1 MVVLTLVPHSR
12 IYLQLL
18 RVGGAFTKLF
28 QSGVMRNFVVTES
41 TTKNVSTSYFQNLGT
56 TMEAYGPSDRH
67 LRPGTRSFRMTP
79 LCQPISEESCMA
91 TKEITHEELNPFEIA
106 KQQFN
111 RAADYLELDASIR
124 NVLSSAKR
132 QLIVSIPVKMDGGDV
147 QVLEGYRVK
156 HNIARGPAKGGIR
169 YHPNVTL
176 DEVKALA
183 SWMTWKCATVGIP
196 YGGGKGGVICDP
208 KSLSMNELE
217 RLTRRYAF
225 EIAPIIGPDRD
236 IPAPDVYTD
245 EQTMAWI
252 MDTISMVRGHT
263 ELGVVTGKPIS
274 LGGSQG
280 RSEATARG
288 CLYALRE
295 ACKVKGL
302 ELRGARVSVHGFGN
316 AGANIA
322 RLAAEDGAR
331 VVAICDSRVGLYSES
346 GIDIKTALRHKKQ
359 TKSLVGLSGVKEMS
373 PEEVLTVD
381 CDILLPAALE
391 NAITLANVGKVK
403 AKIIAEL
410 ANGPTTPGADRVL
423 DGEGVLLVPDILAN
437 AGGVTVSYYEWVQ
450 DQYSFF
456 WSERQI
462 NETLEQTIRT
472 AFKAVHE
479 TMQRYDTDMRT
490 GAYILAVDRVAEAT
504 RVRGIFP

>member
-1 MVVLTLVPHSR
+1 
-12 IYLQLL
+12 
-18 RVGGAFTKLF
+18 
-28 QSGVMRNFVVTES
+28 
-41 TTKNVSTSYFQNLGT
+41 
-56 TMEAYGPSDRH
+56 
-67 LRPGTRSFRMTP
+67 
-79 LCQPISEESCMA
+79 MA
-91 TKEITHEELNPFEIA
+91 TKEAFQEELNPFAIA

-111 RAADYLELDASIR
+111 RAADFLELNQSMR
-124 NVLSSAKR
+124 RVLETPKR

-147 QVLEGYRVK
+147 QVFEGYRVQ

-208 KSLSMNELE
+208 KSLSKNELE

-280 RSEATARG
+280 RAEATARG

-295 ACKVKGL
+295 ACRVKGM
-302 ELRGARVSVHGFGN
+302 ELKGSRVAVHGFGN

-322 RLAAEDGAR
+322 RLVAEDGAR
-331 VVAICDSRVGLYSES
+331 VVAACDSKVGVYSEN
-346 GIDIKTALRHKKQ
+346 GIDVKAALSHKAE
-359 TKSLVGLSGVKEMS
+359 TSSLSGLGGCKEMS
-373 PEEVLTVD
+373 PEDIVGVD
-381 CDILLPAALE
+381 CDILLPSALE

-403 AKIIAEL
+403 AQIIAEL
-410 ANGPTTPGADRVL
+410 ANGPTTPGADKVFA
-423 DGEGVLLVPDILAN
+423 DNDVLLVPDILAN

-456 WSERQI
+456 WSEKQI
-462 NETLEQTIRT
+462 NDTLEQTMRT
-472 AFKAVHE
+472 AFASVHE
-479 TMQRYDTDMRT
+479 TATRYNTDFRT
-490 GAYILAVDRVAEAT
+490 GAYILAVGRVAEAT
-504 RVRGIFP
+504 SVRGIFP

>member
-1 MVVLTLVPHSR
+1 
-12 IYLQLL
+12 
-18 RVGGAFTKLF
+18 
-28 QSGVMRNFVVTES
+28 
-41 TTKNVSTSYFQNLGT
+41 
-56 TMEAYGPSDRH
+56 
-67 LRPGTRSFRMTP
+67 
-79 LCQPISEESCMA
+79 MA
-91 TKEITHEELNPFEIA
+91 TREALAEELNPFQIA
-106 KQQFN
+106 RQQFN
-111 RAADYLELDASIR
+111 RAADYLNLDDSTR
-124 NVLSSAKR
+124 HVLSSPKR

-147 QVLEGYRVK
+147 QVFEGYRVQ
-156 HNIARGPAKGGIR
+156 HNIARGPCKGGIR

-183 SWMTWKCATVGIP
+183 TWMTWKCATVGIP

-252 MDTISMVRGHT
+252 MDTISMIRGHT

-295 ACKVKGL
+295 ACKVQGIDLK
-302 ELRGARVSVHGFGN
+302 GARVAVHGFGN

-322 RLAAEDGAR
+322 RLVAADGAK
-331 VVAICDSRVGLYSES
+331 VVAACDSKAGLYAEN
-346 GIDIKTALRHKKQ
+346 GIDMRAALRHKAE
-359 TKSLVGLSGVKEMS
+359 TKSLAGLPGTKEISPQDIVG
-373 PEEVLTVD
+373 VD
-381 CDILLPAALE
+381 CDILLPSALE
-391 NAITLANVGKVK
+391 NAITLQNVGRVK

-423 DGEGVLLVPDILAN
+423 ADQGVFLVPDILAN

-456 WSERQI
+456 WSEKQI
-462 NETLEQTIRT
+462 NETLEQTMQT
-472 AFKAVHE
+472 AFNSVYE
-479 TMQRYDTDMRT
+479 TAQRYDTDMRT

>member
-1 MVVLTLVPHSR
+1 MA
-12 IYLQLL
+12 IKE
-18 RVGGAFTKLF
+18 AF
-28 QSGVMRNFVVTES
+28 R
-41 TTKNVSTSYFQNLGT
+41 
-56 TMEAYGPSDRH
+56 
-67 LRPGTRSFRMTP
+67 
-79 LCQPISEESCMA
+79 
-91 TKEITHEELNPFEIA
+91 EELNPFEIA
-106 KQQFN
+106 KQQFT
-111 RAADYLELDASIR
+111 RAADYLDLDVSVR
-124 NVLSSAKR
+124 NVLQSPKR

-147 QVLEGYRVK
+147 QVFEGYRVQ

-208 KSLSMNELE
+208 KRMSMHELE

-280 RSEATARG
+280 RREATARG

-295 ACKVKGL
+295 ACKVKGITL
-302 ELRGARVSVHGFGN
+302 KGARVAVHGFGN

-322 RLAAEDGAR
+322 RLVAADGAR
-331 VVAICDSRVGLYSES
+331 VVAACDSKAGLYSES
-346 GIDIKTALRHKKQ
+346 GIDIPAALRHKAE
-359 TKSLVGLSGVKEMS
+359 TESLSGLLGTKAIS
-373 PEEVLTVD
+373 PEEIVGVD

-391 NAITLANVGKVK
+391 NAITLANVGQVK

-423 DGEGVLLVPDILAN
+423 ADQGVLLVPDILAN

-456 WSERQI
+456 WSEKQI
-462 NETLEQTIRT
+462 NETLEQAMQKAFNEVYQT
-472 AFKAVHE
+472 A
-479 TMQRYDTDMRT
+479 QRYNTDMRT
-490 GAYILAVDRVAEAT
+490 GAYILAVDRVSEAT

>member
-1 MVVLTLVPHSR
+1 
-12 IYLQLL
+12 
-18 RVGGAFTKLF
+18 
-28 QSGVMRNFVVTES
+28 
-41 TTKNVSTSYFQNLGT
+41 
-56 TMEAYGPSDRH
+56 
-67 LRPGTRSFRMTP
+67 
-79 LCQPISEESCMA
+79 MA
-91 TKEITHEELNPFEIA
+91 TREAFKEQLNPFEIA

-111 RAADYLELDASIR
+111 RAADYLDLDQSTR
-124 NVLSSAKR
+124 QVLSNAKR

-147 QVLEGYRVK
+147 QVFEGYRVQ

-183 SWMTWKCATVGIP
+183 AWMTWKCATVGIP

-208 KSLSMNELE
+208 KSLSINELE

-280 RSEATARG
+280 RAEATARG

-295 ACKVKGL
+295 ACRVQGTT
-302 ELRGARVSVHGFGN
+302 LRDSRVSIHGFGN
-316 AGANIA
+316 AGANISHMV
-322 RLAAEDGAR
+322 AADGAR
-331 VVAICDSRVGLYSES
+331 VVAICDSKVGLYSES
-346 GIDIKTALRHKKQ
+346 GIDIQEALKHKSQNKT
-359 TKSLVGLSGVKEMS
+359 LVGFRGAKEIACDD
-373 PEEVLTVD
+373 VLTVD
-381 CDILLPAALE
+381 CDILLPSALE
-391 NAITLANVGKVK
+391 NAITLENVGQVK
-403 AKIIAEL
+403 ARIIAEL
-410 ANGPTTPGADRVL
+410 ANGPTTPGSDRVL
-423 DGEGVLLVPDILAN
+423 ADQGVFLVPDILAN

-456 WSERQI
+456 WSEKQI
-462 NETLEQTIRT
+462 NETLEQTMHT
-472 AFKAVHE
+472 AFASVHE
-479 TMQRYDTDMRT
+479 TAQKYNTDMRT
-490 GAYILAVDRVAEAT
+490 GAYILAVARVAEAT
-504 RVRGIFP
+504 KVRGIFP

>member
-1 MVVLTLVPHSR
+1 
-12 IYLQLL
+12 
-18 RVGGAFTKLF
+18 
-28 QSGVMRNFVVTES
+28 
-41 TTKNVSTSYFQNLGT
+41 
-56 TMEAYGPSDRH
+56 
-67 LRPGTRSFRMTP
+67 
-79 LCQPISEESCMA
+79 MA
-91 TKEITHEELNPFEIA
+91 TKEAFQEELNPFSIA
-106 KQQFN
+106 KAQFN
-111 RAADYLELDASIR
+111 QAADYLNLDASLR
-124 NVLSSAKR
+124 NVLSNPKR

-147 QVLEGYRVK
+147 QVFEGYRVQ

-169 YHPNVTL
+169 YHPNVSL

-208 KSLSMNELE
+208 KRMSRNELE

-288 CLYALRE
+288 CLYTLRA
-295 ACKVKGL
+295 ACRVKGI
-302 ELRGARVSVHGFGN
+302 ELKGARVAVHGFGN

-322 RLAAEDGAR
+322 RLVAADGAR
-331 VVAICDSRVGLYSES
+331 VVAAADSKAGVYSDSGL
-346 GIDIKTALRHKKQ
+346 DVQAALAHKEA
-359 TKSLVGLSGVKEMS
+359 TKSLAGLPGARAIA
-373 PEEVLTVD
+373 PEDIIGID
-381 CDILLPAALE
+381 CDILLPSALE
-391 NAITLANVGKVK
+391 NAITLSNVGQVK

-410 ANGPTTPGADRVL
+410 ANGPTTPGADKVL
-423 DGEGVLLVPDILAN
+423 YENGVFLVPDILAN

-450 DQYSFF
+450 DQSSFF

-462 NETLEQTIRT
+462 NETLELTMNNAFNSVHAT
-472 AFKAVHE
+472 A
-479 TMQRYDTDMRT
+479 QRYSTDMRT

-504 RVRGIFP
+504 SVRGIFP

>member
-1 MVVLTLVPHSR
+1 
-12 IYLQLL
+12 
-18 RVGGAFTKLF
+18 
-28 QSGVMRNFVVTES
+28 
-41 TTKNVSTSYFQNLGT
+41 
-56 TMEAYGPSDRH
+56 
-67 LRPGTRSFRMTP
+67 
-79 LCQPISEESCMA
+79 MA
-91 TKEITHEELNPFEIA
+91 TREALQEELNPFQIA

-111 RAADYLELDASIR
+111 RAADYLNLDDSTR
-124 NVLSSAKR
+124 NVLSAAKR

-147 QVLEGYRVK
+147 QVFEGYRVQ

-208 KSLSMNELE
+208 KSLSKDELE

-263 ELGVVTGKPIS
+263 ELGVVTGKPVS
-274 LGGSQG
+274 LGGSLG
-280 RSEATARG
+280 RAEATARG

-295 ACKVKGL
+295 ACRVKGMDL
-302 ELRGARVSVHGFGN
+302 KGARVAVQGFGN

-322 RLAAEDGAR
+322 RLVALDGAK
-331 VVAICDSRVGLYSES
+331 VVAICDTKASLYSES
-346 GIDIKTALRHKKQ
+346 GIDIDGALKHKAETSSLAGLRGPKTIA
-359 TKSLVGLSGVKEMS
+359 
-373 PEEVLTVD
+373 PEEIVGVD
-381 CDILLPAALE
+381 CDILLPSALE
-391 NAITLANVGKVK
+391 NAITLANVGQVK

-423 DGEGVLLVPDILAN
+423 DDQGVFLVPDILAN

-456 WSERQI
+456 WSEKQI
-462 NETLEQTIRT
+462 NETLEQAMRT
-472 AFKAVHE
+472 AFTAVHE
-479 TMQRYDTDMRT
+479 TAQRYDTDMRT

-504 RVRGIFP
+504 KVRGIFP

>member
-1 MVVLTLVPHSR
+1 
-12 IYLQLL
+12 
-18 RVGGAFTKLF
+18 
-28 QSGVMRNFVVTES
+28 
-41 TTKNVSTSYFQNLGT
+41 
-56 TMEAYGPSDRH
+56 
-67 LRPGTRSFRMTP
+67 
-79 LCQPISEESCMA
+79 MA
-91 TKEITHEELNPFEIA
+91 TREALQEELNPFQIA
-106 KQQFN
+106 RQQFN
-111 RAADYLELDASIR
+111 RAADYLDLDESTR
-124 NVLSSAKR
+124 NVLSNPKR

-147 QVLEGYRVK
+147 QVFEGYRVQ
-156 HNIARGPAKGGIR
+156 HNIARGPCKGGIR

-208 KSLSMNELE
+208 KSLSRNELE

-280 RSEATARG
+280 RAEATARG

-295 ACKVKGL
+295 ACQVKGINL
-302 ELRGARVSVHGFGN
+302 KGARVAVHGFGN

-322 RLAAEDGAR
+322 RLVAADGAK
-331 VVAICDSRVGLYSES
+331 VVAACDSKAGLFAEN
-346 GIDIKTALRHKKQ
+346 GIDIPAALRHKTE
-359 TKSLVGLSGVKEMS
+359 TKSLAGLPGTTSIS
-373 PEEVLTVD
+373 PEDIIGVD
-381 CDILLPAALE
+381 CDILLPSALE
-391 NAITLANVGKVK
+391 NAITLANVGRVK
-403 AKIIAEL
+403 ARIIAEL

-423 DGEGVLLVPDILAN
+423 ADEGVFLVPDILAN

-456 WSERQI
+456 WSEKQI
-462 NETLEQTIRT
+462 NETLEQAIRT
-472 AFKAVHE
+472 AFNSVYQTA
-479 TMQRYDTDMRT
+479 QRYNTDMRT

>member
-1 MVVLTLVPHSR
+1 MVSR
-12 IYLQLL
+12 
-18 RVGGAFTKLF
+18 
-28 QSGVMRNFVVTES
+28 
-41 TTKNVSTSYFQNLGT
+41 
-56 TMEAYGPSDRH
+56 EAY
-67 LRPGTRSFRMTP
+67 
-79 LCQPISEESCMA
+79 Q
-91 TKEITHEELNPFEIA
+91 EELNPFQIA

-111 RAADYLELDASIR
+111 RAADYLQLPLSMR
-124 NVLSSAKR
+124 HVLSSAKR

-147 QVLEGYRVK
+147 QVFEGYRVQ

-183 SWMTWKCATVGIP
+183 AWMTWKCATVGIP

-208 KSLSMNELE
+208 KSLSIGELE

-280 RSEATARG
+280 RAEATARG

-295 ACKVKGL
+295 ACRVNRMDLK
-302 ELRGARVSVHGFGN
+302 GARVAIHGFGN

-322 RLAAEDGAR
+322 HMVADDGAR
-331 VVAICDSRVGLYSES
+331 VVAICDSSVAVVSES
-346 GIDIKTALRHKKQ
+346 GIDIQAALRHKKQ
-359 TKSLVGLSGVKEMS
+359 TGTLAGFKGAKEAAC
-373 PEEVLTVD
+373 EDVLTVD
-381 CDILLPAALE
+381 CDVLLPAALE
-391 NAITLANVGKVK
+391 NAITLANVGNVK

-423 DGEGVLLVPDILAN
+423 ADKGVFLVPDILAN

-456 WSERQI
+456 WSEKQI
-462 NETLEQTIRT
+462 NDTLEQTMRT
-472 AFKAVHE
+472 AFQSVYDTALE
-479 TMQRYDTDMRT
+479 YDTDMRT
-490 GAYILAVDRVAEAT
+490 GAYILAVQRVAEAT
-504 RVRGIFP
+504 NVRGIFP

>member
-1 MVVLTLVPHSR
+1 MV
-12 IYLQLL
+12 
-18 RVGGAFTKLF
+18 
-28 QSGVMRNFVVTES
+28 
-41 TTKNVSTSYFQNLGT
+41 
-56 TMEAYGPSDRH
+56 
-67 LRPGTRSFRMTP
+67 
-79 LCQPISEESCMA
+79 
-91 TKEITHEELNPFEIA
+91 TKEAIKEELNPFVIA

-111 RAADYLELDASIR
+111 RAADYLELEPSMR
-124 NVLSSAKR
+124 HVLETPKR

-147 QVLEGYRVK
+147 QVFEGYRVQ

-169 YHPNVTL
+169 YHPNVSL

-208 KSLSMNELE
+208 KSLSKNELE

-295 ACKVKGL
+295 ACRVQGIDLK
-302 ELRGARVSVHGFGN
+302 GARVAVHGFGN
-316 AGANIA
+316 AGANVA
-322 RLAAEDGAR
+322 RLVAEDGAR
-331 VVAICDSRVGLYSES
+331 VVAACDSKVGVYSAS
-346 GIDIKTALRHKKQ
+346 GIDVSDALHRKADTGSLAGLKG
-359 TKSLVGLSGVKEMS
+359 TKELA
-373 PEEVLTVD
+373 PEDIVSID

-391 NAITLANVGKVK
+391 NAITLANVGQVK

-410 ANGPTTPGADRVL
+410 ANGPTTPGADTVL
-423 DGEGVLLVPDILAN
+423 ADEGVLLVPDILAN

-450 DQYSFF
+450 DQNSFF
-456 WSERQI
+456 WSEKQI
-462 NETLEQTIRT
+462 NDTLEQTIQT
-472 AFKAVHE
+472 AFKSVHE
-479 TMQRYDTDMRT
+479 TATRYNTDLRT
-490 GAYILAVDRVAEAT
+490 GAYILAVSRVAEAT
-504 RVRGIFP
+504 SVRGIFP

>member
-1 MVVLTLVPHSR
+1 MSSSPAV
-12 IYLQLL
+12 
-18 RVGGAFTKLF
+18 K
-28 QSGVMRNFVVTES
+28 
-41 TTKNVSTSYFQNLGT
+41 
-56 TMEAYGPSDRH
+56 
-67 LRPGTRSFRMTP
+67 
-79 LCQPISEESCMA
+79 
-91 TKEITHEELNPFEIA
+91 EELNPFEIA
-106 KQQFN
+106 KQQFT
-111 RAADYLELDASIR
+111 RAADYLDLDQSLR
-124 NVLSSAKR
+124 NVLQSPKR
-132 QLIVSIPVKMDGGDV
+132 QLIVSIPVKMDGGEV
-147 QVLEGYRVK
+147 KVFEGYRVQ

-208 KSLSMNELE
+208 KSMSRNELE

-263 ELGVVTGKPIS
+263 ELGVVTGKPVS
-274 LGGSQG
+274 LGGSLG

-295 ACKVKGL
+295 ACAVKGMSL
-302 ELRGARVSVHGFGN
+302 KGARVAVHGFGN

-322 RLAAEDGAR
+322 RLVAADGAL
-331 VVAICDSRVGLYSES
+331 VVAACDSKAGLYAEK
-346 GIDIKTALRHKKQ
+346 GIDVPAALKHKAATSSLAGLPG
-359 TKSLVGLSGVKEMS
+359 TKEIS
-373 PEEVLTVD
+373 PEDIIGVD
-381 CDILLPAALE
+381 CDILLPSALE
-391 NAITLANVGKVK
+391 NAITLANVGRVK

-410 ANGPTTPGADRVL
+410 ANGPTTPGADQVL
-423 DGEGVLLVPDILAN
+423 ADEGVFLIPDILAN

-450 DQYSFF
+450 DQNSFF
-456 WSERQI
+456 WSEDQI
-462 NETLEQTIRT
+462 NKTLEQTMRT
-472 AFKAVHE
+472 AFKLVHE
-479 TMQRYDTDMRT
+479 TSERYQTDMRI

-504 RVRGIFP
+504 SVRGIFP

>member
-1 MVVLTLVPHSR
+1 MV
-12 IYLQLL
+12 
-18 RVGGAFTKLF
+18 
-28 QSGVMRNFVVTES
+28 
-41 TTKNVSTSYFQNLGT
+41 
-56 TMEAYGPSDRH
+56 
-67 LRPGTRSFRMTP
+67 
-79 LCQPISEESCMA
+79 
-91 TKEITHEELNPFEIA
+91 TKEAIREELNPFEIA

-111 RAADYLELDASIR
+111 KAADYLDLDASTR
-124 NVLSSAKR
+124 QVLSSAKR

-147 QVLEGYRVK
+147 QVFEGYRVQ

-176 DEVKALA
+176 DEGKALA

-208 KSLSMNELE
+208 KSMSTNELE

-295 ACKVKGL
+295 ACRTKGMSL
-302 ELRGARVSVHGFGN
+302 KGERVAVHGLGN
-316 AGANIA
+316 AGANIS
-322 RLAAEDGAR
+322 RMVAEDGAK
-331 VVAICDSRVGLYSES
+331 VVAICDSKVGLYAES
-346 GIDIKTALRHKKQ
+346 GIDIQEALRHKKQ
-359 TKSLVGLSGVKEMS
+359 TSSLAGLPGTK
-373 PEEVLTVD
+373 
-381 CDILLPAALE
+381 
-391 NAITLANVGKVK
+391 AIA
-403 AKIIAEL
+403 
-410 ANGPTTPGADRVL
+410 
-423 DGEGVLLVPDILAN
+423 
-437 AGGVTVSYYEWVQ
+437 
-450 DQYSFF
+450 
-456 WSERQI
+456 
-462 NETLEQTIRT
+462 
-472 AFKAVHE
+472 
-479 TMQRYDTDMRT
+479 
-490 GAYILAVDRVAEAT
+490 
-504 RVRGIFP
+504 